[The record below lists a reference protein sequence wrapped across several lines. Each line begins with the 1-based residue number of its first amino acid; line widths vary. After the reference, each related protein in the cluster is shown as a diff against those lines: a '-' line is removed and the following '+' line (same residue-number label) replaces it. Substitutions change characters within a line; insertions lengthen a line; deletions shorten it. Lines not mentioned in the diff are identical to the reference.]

1 MRKAASFRR
10 SMTRRFVG
18 IVLALA
24 VGLLALGGLN
34 AQAGTISLPA
44 TLADLE
50 GNSAIV
56 GNLEFSNVTYTVD
69 EIPAG
74 STPGAPSASSVT
86 VNPFS
91 ITGETGIQFVSA
103 FTAAAN
109 STVDYLISYTVTTTD
124 GSLIKDAYLSLGGL
138 TNNGG
143 TGSVSIGET
152 IHNSSGTQVLSKTPF
167 EVYTPGQG
175 IDTTPL
181 TPPETTIIVQK
192 DITVVGGSL
201 GATFSLTN
209 QGYSTVRE
217 PASMALLGIGLSG
230 LFTLRRLFRA
240 SVAWFE
246 SDSQSS

>member
-10 SMTRRFVG
+10 SMTRRFLG

-34 AQAGTISLPA
+34 AQAGTVPLPT

-56 GNLEFSNVTYTVD
+56 GNLEFSNFSYTATVVS
-69 EIPAG
+69 G
-74 STPGAPSASSVT
+74 STPGVPTASGVT

-91 ITGETGIQFVSA
+91 ITGETGLQFVSA

-152 IHNSSGTQVLSKTPF
+152 IFNSSGTQVLSKTPF
-167 EVYTPGQG
+167 EVYAPGQG

-181 TPPETTIIVQK
+181 TPPETTIIVDK

-201 GATFSLTN
+201 GATFSFTN
-209 QGYSTVRE
+209 QGYSVPE

-230 LFTLRRLFRA
+230 LFTLRRLFKRA
-240 SVAWFE
+240 SVA
-246 SDSQSS
+246 